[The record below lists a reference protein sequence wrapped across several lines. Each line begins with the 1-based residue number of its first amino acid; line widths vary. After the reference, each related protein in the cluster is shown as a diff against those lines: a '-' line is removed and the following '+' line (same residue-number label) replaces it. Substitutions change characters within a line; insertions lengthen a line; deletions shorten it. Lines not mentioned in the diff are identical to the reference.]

1 MRPDVRAGP
10 LAAAVAA
17 LALAGCAMTSPQLK
31 PDVPMPAAWNEGKAV
46 ADAAIP
52 LDWWQSFRSRELAA
66 LVEQALSG
74 SPDLAIA
81 SERVAQAEALVR
93 VARASL
99 FPTVDLAAG
108 SSRRETRGGGAPRTT
123 TDSTTA
129 TLVAA
134 YELDLW
140 GRIAAGVSAAKS
152 TLTATEYDRETV
164 RLTLVASVAT
174 AYLDVLSLRGRI
186 AIARQNL
193 GIAERVLGVVEARYR
208 NGAASPLD
216 VARQRTGVF
225 NLRAA
230 IEPLELQERQTRAA
244 LAVLIG
250 RPPEGFTISGASL
263 DGLAPPAIAP
273 DLPSSLLVRR
283 PDIAAAE
290 AALAAANAD
299 VAAARAALLPTVDL
313 VASAGLAASALFS
326 FGSAPTTILSLGA
339 ALAQPIFDG
348 GRRSADVDFAK
359 SRERE
364 LVEAYRAAILNGFA
378 DVENALAAESRTAN
392 QERFQEQAQAD
403 ARRALALAE
412 IRYREGADDLLVVL
426 DAQRTAF
433 TTEDQLAQTR
443 LARLQA
449 SVGLYRAL
457 GGGWTVP
464 AAETRAGM

>member
-1 MRPDVRAGP
+1 VRVRPLTV
-10 LAAAVAA
+10 VAA
-17 LALAGCAMTSPQLK
+17 IALAGCAMTSPQLK
-31 PDVPMPAAWNEGKAV
+31 PDVPMPTAWNEGAAV
-46 ADAAIP
+46 PEAAIP
-52 LDWWQSFRSRELAA
+52 LDWWQSFRSGELAR
-66 LVEQALSG
+66 LVEQALAG

-81 SERVAQAEALVR
+81 TERVTQAEALVSI
-93 VARASL
+93 ARASL
-99 FPTVDLAAG
+99 FPTLDLDAATA
-108 SSRRETRGGGAPRTT
+108 RRESRGGGAPRTT
-123 TDSTTA
+123 VDSTSA
-129 TLVAA
+129 SLFAA

-140 GRIAAGVSAAKS
+140 GRIAAGVSSAKS

-164 RLTLVASVAT
+164 RLTLVATVAA
-174 AYLDVLSLRGRI
+174 AYFDVLSLRGRI
-186 AIARQNL
+186 AIQRQNL
-193 GIAERVLGVVEARYR
+193 TTAERVLGVVEARYR
-208 NGAASPLD
+208 NGVASPLD
-216 VARQRTGVF
+216 VARQRTGVL

-244 LAVLIG
+244 LAVLVG
-250 RPPEGFTISGASL
+250 RPPEGFTVAGASL
-263 DGLAPPAIAP
+263 EGLAPPAVAP

-299 VAAARAALLPTVDL
+299 VAAARAALLPAITL
-313 VASAGLAASALFS
+313 TGSAGLVGASLFS
-326 FGSAPTTILSLGA
+326 FGSSPTTILSLAA

-348 GRRSADVDFAK
+348 GRRRATVDLTE

-364 LVEAYRAAILNGFA
+364 LVQGYRAAILAGFA
-378 DVENALAAESRTAN
+378 DVENALAAASRTAS
-392 QERFQEQAQAD
+392 QEGFQEQAQTE

-433 TTEDQLAQTR
+433 ITDDQLAQTR

-449 SVGLYRAL
+449 AVGLYRAL

-464 AAETRAGM
+464 AAAARAGG